1 MCIRD
6 RLEALYNRLNEKSDS
21 IKTEAVWNVER
32 NATVIPLRIF
42 LGASAS
48 AASFEIQVLRN
59 EKPYFAY
66 RTDNNSS
73 SLLTPNQTLYTFS
86 EKGPYPVPLMEISR
100 DSSLGTFNYNFN
112 LNFGREFT
120 DFTKPALGMLDNSY
134 VSTSKGREVLINYII
149 ERKGLW
155 ISPPNSLENGTSFKI
170 NSINPVSP
178 NPKTSE
184 IEIDLAGNLSN
195 LKIGDL
201 RIIQFEKGESEI
213 LTSMPPWPE
222 LDNSLNHES
231 FQFSIL
237 MEAFETLVSP

>member
-1 MCIRD
+1 MD
-6 RLEALYNRLNEKSDS
+6 
-21 IKTEAVWNVER
+21 
-32 NATVIPLRIF
+32 
-42 LGASAS
+42 
-48 AASFEIQVLRN
+48 
-59 EKPYFAY
+59 
-66 RTDNNSS
+66 
-73 SLLTPNQTLYTFS
+73 
-86 EKGPYPVPLMEISR
+86 ISR

-120 DFTKPALGMLDNSY
+120 DFTKPVLGMLDNSY

-213 LTSMPPWPE
+213 LTSMPPWR
-222 LDNSLNHES
+222 N
-231 FQFSIL
+231 
-237 MEAFETLVSP
+237 